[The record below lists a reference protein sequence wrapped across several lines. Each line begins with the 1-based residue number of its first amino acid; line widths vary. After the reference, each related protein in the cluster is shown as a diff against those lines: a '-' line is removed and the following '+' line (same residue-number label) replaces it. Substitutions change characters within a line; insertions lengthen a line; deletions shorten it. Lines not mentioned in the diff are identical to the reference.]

1 MARYGV
7 FSLGQLWSLHSS
19 AGWVR
24 AYASRLG
31 ALEAALEA
39 LAADDDQDSE
49 LLLHDETGFLAMAP
63 VRAFRDH

>member
-19 AGWVR
+19 AGWARGYPNRLSALR
-24 AYASRLG
+24 AAV
-31 ALEAALEA
+31 EA

-49 LLLHDETGFLAMAP
+49 LLLQDETGFVAMAP
-63 VRAFRDH
+63 VRAFRD